1 MPPSVAAAVD
11 KDPHPL
17 DDNTFRLAGDYWSMV
32 FDGRVTSVRD
42 SKGLRYLSRL
52 LAEPGREFY
61 VLDLVAFERAS
72 VGVDP
77 AGRVVL
83 FPIDGDAGELLD
95 ARAKAAYR
103 RRLAEIDEDLAGAHA
118 VGDMARAVQA
128 EVERD
133 ILMREL
139 SRAVKLGG
147 RIRRAGSTG
156 ERARSAV
163 TRAIPTPWLGS
174 ESTTPRWAT
183 TSIVRF
189 VRALTACT
197 YQTHNSP

>member
-1 MPPSVAAAVD
+1 M
-11 KDPHPL
+11 
-17 DDNTFRLAGDYWSMV
+17 
-32 FDGRVTSVRD
+32 
-42 SKGLRYLSRL
+42 SRL